1 MQGGFYALFLEM
13 IINVQVFGIFHR
25 IDGQILGIQSIRMN
39 AEKGGGKDHEGGLF
53 MKKGKI
59 LIVGLIALLMA
70 GALVLVSC
78 RAGCE
83 GAGTCEVDDNKG
95 SVCTSST
102 P

>member
-1 MQGGFYALFLEM
+1 
-13 IINVQVFGIFHR
+13 
-25 IDGQILGIQSIRMN
+25 MN

-70 GALVLVSC
+70 GALVFVSC

-83 GAGTCEVDDNKG
+83 GAGTCEIDGLKG
-95 SVCTSST
+95 SICTNEKCAVINQATGSNKVKCDC
-102 P
+102 